1 MYEASIENAPNN
13 IDRDSAFR
21 RRKTGKRRQ
30 VCIANIHFHPP
41 LARAL

>member
-13 IDRDSAFR
+13 IDRGSAFR
-21 RRKTGKRRQ
+21 RRKTGKRRK
-30 VCIANIHFHPP
+30 VCMANIHFHPR